1 MYGRV
6 TDIADNEG
14 YAHFYKMTPAA
25 EDLSQPGVSPAMR
38 NKLQLQSDLQKT
50 TINYAF
56 DLLGYFWTGTDVEG
70 TPAAGSYANRTD
82 NTTRFINRASHRSS
96 INNLNGTSRMFVY
109 SCGEVILEPGTY
121 TFSAYVQTNFSGNS
135 QNPDGGAK
143 MQVDLGGWSDRDG
156 GADYPQGHRLDETER
171 HLHGAEHP
179 HCADAGGNRGPG
191 RHGLVQWAAD

>member
-1 MYGRV
+1 MRIF
-6 TDIADNEG
+6 T
-14 YAHFYKMTPAA
+14 KMTPAA

-70 TPAAGSYANRTD
+70 TPAAGSYANGTD

-143 MQVDLGGWSDRDG
+143 MQVDLGGG
-156 GADYPQGHRLDETER
+156 LTAT
-171 HLHGAEHP
+171 AEPITRGDTGWTRQSVTFTVPMHP